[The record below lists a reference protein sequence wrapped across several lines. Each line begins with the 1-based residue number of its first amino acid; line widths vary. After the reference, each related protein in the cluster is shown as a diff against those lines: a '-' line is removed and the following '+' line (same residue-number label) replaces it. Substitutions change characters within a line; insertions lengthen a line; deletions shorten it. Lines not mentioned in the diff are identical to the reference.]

1 MTRMSV
7 GNKTKHTKS
16 LGTKRSRSLFPA
28 LFISAVRMWCKEW
41 RRFCVLAVI
50 AMLGVAVLTGIYA
63 GCNDMLLGANNM
75 YAKLR
80 SYDLQVASTLGLT
93 RDDVTALQSLPAVSE
108 VEAEYSRKATALPA
122 NDATSSYAVNLVHY
136 VSARKQ
142 LNQLHLL
149 RGTMPSNTRE
159 VAVTQR
165 FLHDSGLHI
174 GDTVVITVQQRKESS
189 NKESSNKESS
199 NKESSNKESSNK
211 ESSHKETPAKTEKKN
226 ETYRLRI
233 TASVLDS
240 NDLNNPDGY
249 QSKAFRNSVTS
260 RYPMFTFA
268 DFRSVKKLPYTVISV
283 RLKSAQNVNTFSQA
297 YRNIV
302 DEASK
307 QIHERVQVTR
317 EKARRNQLVDN
328 LTNLEAR
335 RIVASAKK
343 LKGAPEQVVKQA
355 YEKVRERIK
364 PAIERRVPQARWHVI
379 TRIANESYASL
390 RSDIASIQS
399 LGYAFPAIFLI
410 VAMMMSLTAMARMVE
425 EERGLIGTYLSL
437 GYGRSAAVTRHAFF
451 AILACIIGGGIGD
464 IVGFLAIPSLLLK
477 ILHGLY
483 SVPDVTLRYDWLYG
497 SLCVLAFVIPVAVCT
512 IVVSWRETRQVPAL
526 LLRPKAP
533 RAGARVLLER
543 LPWIWNRMS
552 FLNKVTVR
560 NLARFKGRLCMT
572 IGGVAGCTALIVCAL
587 ALNDTVATL
596 GIRQYEGIYRY
607 DMIAVSAPESF
618 KRMQSSIEND
628 KSKHRI
634 ETVLASYVSSGE
646 IAKYQSDGSDKSQHH
661 ATEDAESVQL
671 IVVKDAATLAR
682 LVRLC
687 DVDDNLR
694 QVPLNDEGPLLSQS
708 AAASLNIGRGDK
720 IAITNVSFKRAV
732 VKVRAIVRNLIGSN
746 MYMTARCYER
756 LFGAKGAKD
765 ATAAKQGQSVKENAL
780 IMRLRGS
787 DNARIRYADAF
798 AERDGVLRVIN
809 ITRMKHAFSFDLMNA
824 VVALIIALAAGLAL
838 AVLFTLAST
847 NISERAREIATLKVL
862 GFYRRE
868 VHAYVHKEMLILTLV
883 GIAVGLPLG
892 RFIAGMLTSALRMPS
907 LYFEVEVAPLSYG
920 IAGCVTLIFALI
932 VQWSTNPALDRIDP
946 VSSLKSVE

>member
-108 VEAEYSRKATALPA
+108 VEAEYTRKATALPA

-174 GDTVVITVQQRKESS
+174 GDTVVITVQQR
-189 NKESSNKESS
+189 KESS

-335 RIVASAKK
+335 RIVASSKK

-720 IAITNVSFKRAV
+720 VAITNVSFKRAV

-756 LFGAKGAKD
+756 LFGAKGSKD

>member
-1 MTRMSV
+1 MSV

-199 NKESSNKESSNK
+199 
-211 ESSHKETPAKTEKKN
+211 HKETPAKIEKKN

-720 IAITNVSFKRAV
+720 VAITNVSFKRAV

-756 LFGAKGAKD
+756 LFGAKGSKD

>member
-1 MTRMSV
+1 MTSMSV

-75 YAKLR
+75 YTKLR

-136 VSARKQ
+136 VSSRKQ

-174 GDTVVITVQQRKESS
+174 GDTVVIKVQQRKESS
-189 NKESSNKESS
+189 
-199 NKESSNKESSNK
+199 
-211 ESSHKETPAKTEKKN
+211 HKENPAKTEQKN

-302 DEASK
+302 DEASE
-307 QIHERVQVTR
+307 QIHERVQATR

-335 RIVASAKK
+335 RIVASSKK

-596 GIRQYEGIYRY
+596 GVRQYEGIYRY

-618 KRMQSSIEND
+618 KRMQSSVEND
-628 KSKHRI
+628 KSQHRI

-646 IAKYQSDGSDKSQHH
+646 IAKYQSDGGGKSRRY

-720 IAITNVSFKRAV
+720 ISITNVSFKRAV

-756 LFGAKGAKD
+756 LFGAKDAKDTGTKGAKD
-765 ATAAKQGQSVKENAL
+765 ATSAKQRQSVKENAL

-824 VVALIIALAAGLAL
+824 VVALIITLAAGLAL

-892 RFIAGMLTSALRMPS
+892 RFIAGLLTSALRMPS

-920 IAGCVTLIFALI
+920 IAGCITLIFALI